1 MPPKMRVKF
10 RFFVINFLCP
20 IKHSH
25 AFIVT
30 ETVKPIHMYFSDE
43 GIVVKAQNMLKKY
56 NFEDQH
62 FGGHRTSNMG
72 GKYVF
77 LRLYFMH

>member
-1 MPPKMRVKF
+1 MPTKMQVKF

-43 GIVVKAQNMLKKY
+43 GIVVKVQNMLKKY